1 MKNIFFTI
9 LLLGSVSIVSAQ
21 QKDSSQKADPASKN
35 AKKKNPSST
44 NDAINST
51 SAGDKHKT
59 DAPKMK
65 QYFFVMLTK
74 GPNRGQDSTTAANLQ
89 KGHMDNMGKMAK
101 EGKLL
106 VAGPFGDDGE
116 WRGIFILDCATKE
129 EAEAL
134 VKADPAIRAGRLGYE
149 IHPWWTMTNSVFK

>member
-9 LLLGSVSIVSAQ
+9 LLLGCVSIVSAQ
-21 QKDSSQKADPASKN
+21 KKESSQKTDSTSEK
-35 AKKKNPSST
+35 AKKNNGSSANPTRNEAKS
-44 NDAINST
+44 
-51 SAGDKHKT
+51 

-74 GPNRGQDSTTAANLQ
+74 GSNRNQDSTTAANLQ

-106 VAGPFGDDGE
+106 VAGPFGDDGD

-134 VKADPAIRAGRLGYE
+134 VKADPAVQAGRLGYE
-149 IHPWWTMTNSVFK
+149 IRPWWTMTNAVFK

>member
-9 LLLGSVSIVSAQ
+9 LLLGCVSIVSAQ
-21 QKDSSQKADPASKN
+21 KKDSSQKVDPSSEK
-35 AKKKNPSST
+35 AKKNNGSSANET
-44 NDAINST
+44 ST
-51 SAGDKHKT
+51 GNQATS

-74 GPNRGQDSTTAANLQ
+74 GPNRSQDSTTAANLQ

-101 EGKLL
+101 EGKLI

-134 VKADPAIRAGRLGYE
+134 VKADPAIQAGRLGYE
-149 IHPWWTMTNSVFK
+149 IRPWWTMTNAVFK

>member
-9 LLLGSVSIVSAQ
+9 FLLGCVSIVTAQ
-21 QKDSSQKADPASKN
+21 QKESSPKAAPTPEK
-35 AKKKNPSST
+35 AKKNNSSPE
-44 NDAINST
+44 NKNST
-51 SAGDKHKT
+51 GTEAKD

-74 GPNRGQDSTTAANLQ
+74 GPNRSQDSTTAANLQ

-106 VAGPFGDDGE
+106 VAGPFGDDGD

-129 EAEAL
+129 EAEEL
-134 VKADPAIRAGRLGYE
+134 IKADPAVKAGRLGYE
-149 IHPWWTMTNSVFK
+149 IHPWWTMTNAVFK

>member
-1 MKNIFFTI
+1 MKNILFTI
-9 LLLGSVSIVSAQ
+9 LLLGCVSIVSAQ
-21 QKDSSQKADPASKN
+21 KKESPQKTDSTSEKGKIKKA
-35 AKKKNPSST
+35 SST
-44 NDAINST
+44 STT
-51 SAGDKHKT
+51 SAGNEITT

-74 GPNRGQDSTTAANLQ
+74 GSNRSQDSTTAANLQ

-134 VKADPAIRAGRLGYE
+134 VKADPAVQAGRLGYE
-149 IHPWWTMTNSVFK
+149 IRPWWTMTNAVFK

>member
-9 LLLGSVSIVSAQ
+9 LLLGCVSIVSAQ
-21 QKDSSQKADPASKN
+21 KKESSQKTDSTSEK
-35 AKKKNPSST
+35 AKKNNGSSANPTGNEAKS
-44 NDAINST
+44 
-51 SAGDKHKT
+51 

-74 GPNRGQDSTTAANLQ
+74 GSNRNQDSTTAANLQ

-106 VAGPFGDDGE
+106 VAGPFGDDGD

-134 VKADPAIRAGRLGYE
+134 VKADPAVQAGRLGYE
-149 IHPWWTMTNSVFK
+149 IRPWWTMTNAVFK